1 MEFKVIKD
9 RKITVWDREIYFIEA
24 ENEEE
29 FKEKLNKEFGKEND
43 FGNNTEIEPYSYEVM
58 FDTIEEIEPYE
69 NENNPTIEIFYKDEK
84 GKMITA
90 ISNFNTED
98 LVE

>member
-1 MEFKVIKD
+1 MKFKVFKD
-9 RKITVWDREIYFIEA
+9 RKIRVWDREIYFIEA

-43 FGNNTEIEPYSYEVM
+43 FGNNTEIESDSYEIM

-69 NENNPTIEIFYKDEK
+69 NENNSTIEIFYKDEK
-84 GKMITA
+84 GEMITA
-90 ISNFNTED
+90 ISNI
-98 LVE
+98 